1 MKGQGP
7 TAPYEGYDEREET
20 EEKVTQA
27 LAFLQV
33 LFYFSKIAFEKN
45 TD

>member
-20 EEKVTQA
+20 EEKVTRA

-33 LFYFSKIAFEKN
+33 LFFPKIVFGKN

>member
-7 TAPYEGYDEREET
+7 TGHYGGHDERKAT

-33 LFYFSKIAFEKN
+33 LFYFLKIAI
-45 TD
+45 